1 MRRFV
6 AYILLTFATL
16 VGGGYAYSAPM
27 LLLEKPSSPELRLEA
42 DFTTLFDNTEY
53 ASMKGVSSGTLFG
66 ARLTP
71 KVGIEWQYR
80 NQLMVGADLYQDFG
94 HDKFLSDAKLQ
105 LYYAFQ
111 DYNAKVYAGIF
122 PRSAMKG
129 LRSPLLFDPAY
140 CYHNNSIAGVLAR
153 YDDSKTPSYV
163 EFAMD
168 YTGMR
173 SFDTRESFA
182 IMSSGMHSLNAQF
195 INGRIAYGYD
205 FYMGHYAK
213 DYNPETVDGVVDNI
227 LLTPY
232 VELECRNFGVLIGQ
246 KWMTLNVRL
255 SYIQSLQRDRINE
268 NVWKL
273 VFDLGELPERVAIE
287 HKLTITP
294 IGRVYRLDKVDD
306 VIELDRCCGRLRG
319 AGCSGCYDTRRL
331 ARAIASCELLVHT
344 ATERVAQET
353 RKHRIKV
360 ECRVLDQR
368 LRYGDDR
375 CTICVGLER
384 YRAERRSSLGA
395 LVVLRHDGCLGTGVV
410 DCRHDKVATMRGVDD
425 SSRLEH
431 TSVGFECNLNLRG

>member
-27 LLLEKPSSPELRLEA
+27 LLLESPLPKLKLEA

-105 LYYAFQ
+105 LYYAFR

-129 LRSPLLFDPAY
+129 LRSPLFFDPAY
-140 CYHNNSIAGVLAR
+140 CYYNNSIAGVLAR
-153 YDDSKTPSYV
+153 YDDLGTPSYV

-195 INGRIAYGYD
+195 VHGRIAYGYD

-213 DYNPETVDGVVDNI
+213 DYNPETIDGVVDNI

-232 VELECRNFGVLIGQ
+232 VELECRNFGVGIG
-246 KWMTLNVRL
+246 KDWIHLTVRL

-268 NVWKL
+268 NVW
-273 VFDLGELPERVAIE
+273 E
-287 HKLTITP
+287 HP
-294 IGRVYRLDKVDD
+294 FG
-306 VIELDRCCGRLRG
+306 G
-319 AGCSGCYDTRRL
+319 
-331 ARAIASCELLVHT
+331 ELLVKF
-344 ATERVAQET
+344 QWNG
-353 RKHRIKV
+353 V
-360 ECRVLDQR
+360 ELSNR
-368 LRYGDDR
+368 LYVGKGSLLTYYNRYGSDVYHNMPLYHTDKGIYDAIALSYSQWFFYR
-375 CTICVGLER
+375 TVGVKAGITVE
-384 YRAERRSSLGA
+384 Y
-395 LVVLRHDGCLGTGVV
+395 DGTGWGMRQWLQVDVTLGTNVSLK
-410 DCRHDKVATMRGVDD
+410 RNK
-425 SSRLEH
+425 EI
-431 TSVGFECNLNLRG
+431 E